1 MLSKGDHMEGSK
13 KFDGNLRLRE
23 HHQDDSER

>member
-1 MLSKGDHMEGSK
+1 MLSNGDQVENPH

-23 HHQDDSER
+23 HQQEDSEG